1 MHQYARP
8 PKRKKNQRP
17 KHLLFWV
24 LAGALVVSG
33 LFTVYLLFST
43 LIDMAPFFHRENKP
57 DEPEVAEVIPQE
69 EIEPEVEQEFEDLN
83 APLQGK
89 NGPRPQ
95 SWDGE
100 SRLNILVL
108 GVDDR
113 IEEPNDGPPRTDTMI
128 LLTIDPQSETA
139 GMLSLPRDL
148 WLEIPGQGGDHYK
161 INQAY
166 TLGEANNLPGGGAG
180 LAMQTVEQFL
190 DISIPYYAQVNF
202 HTFVQ
207 LVNEVNGVKIN
218 VPEKIM
224 VDLRY
229 GNVKH
234 LQPGVQTLPGDIALA
249 YVRARNTPG
258 GDFDRGQR
266 QQQVLRG
273 LLARV
278 TDFDMIPTLIK
289 RSPIIYQDMKDGVNT
304 NLTPGQ
310 IFKLSQ
316 LVYSIRSE
324 NLTSLAINQT
334 HATAGFSWNGM
345 YILTPIPEQ
354 IAQLKYQL
362 FSTVP
367 SPVAAIPTATV
378 INTPTDEPE
387 QATAETIAQENQD
400 TSTEVDATQDLQ
412 PVIDAPTEAA
422 TIGIHNGTSQSGLA
436 SETAAYFEINH
447 LEVTIIDNADS
458 QYPYTTIIDYS
469 GKPNTLTALSK
480 LLDLPTLKLYNQFNP
495 DSKYDILVI
504 LGNDWAEDNP
514 LPQP

>member
-1 MHQYARP
+1 MT
-8 PKRKKNQRP
+8 
-17 KHLLFWV
+17 
-24 LAGALVVSG
+24 G
-33 LFTVYLLFST
+33 LFTFYLLFST

-57 DEPEVAEVIPQE
+57 DEPEVAEVIPQD
-69 EIEPEVEQEFEDLN
+69 EIEPEIEREFEDLN
-83 APLQGK
+83 APLQSK

-95 SWDGE
+95 SWDGK
-100 SRLNILVL
+100 SRLNILIL

-113 IEEPNDGPPRTDTMI
+113 VDETNDGPPRTDTMI

-148 WLEIPGQGGDHYK
+148 WLEIPEQGGDHYK

-166 TLGEANNLPGGGAG
+166 MLGEAQNLPGGGAG
-180 LAMQTVEQFL
+180 LAMQTVELFL

-207 LVNEVNGVKIN
+207 LVDEVNGVKIN

-224 VDLRY
+224 VDLRH

-258 GDFDRGQR
+258 GDFDRAQR

-273 LLARV
+273 LLARMA
-278 TDFDMIPTLIK
+278 DFDMIPRLIK
-289 RSPIIYQDMKDGVNT
+289 RAPIIYQEIKGGVNT

-316 LVYSIRSE
+316 LVYSVPSE
-324 NLTSLAINQT
+324 NITSLAINQT

-362 FSTVP
+362 FSTEP
-367 SPVAAIPTATV
+367 SPVAAIPTETV
-378 INTPTDEPE
+378 FNTHTDEPE
-387 QATAETIAQENQD
+387 QTAVETGAQENQES
-400 TSTEVDATQDLQ
+400 STEEVATQELQ
-412 PVIDAPTEAA
+412 PVMDAPSEEA
-422 TIGIHNGTSQSGLA
+422 TIGIHNGTNQSGLA

-458 QYPYTTIIDYS
+458 QYINTTIIDYS
-469 GKPNTLTALSK
+469 GKPNTLTALIK

-495 DSKYDILVI
+495 ESEYDILVI
-504 LGNDWAEDNP
+504 LGNDWANDNP
-514 LPQP
+514 LP